1 MCERWTRAVIH
12 YRGAVIAAW
21 VVILIF
27 GLFSGSRLSQHLTT
41 SLAVPGSESAAA
53 GAILSERFGESVE
66 GTFTVVLPFN
76 KATPAEIE
84 RYKEKIAAATSVV
97 PTGKII
103 HAKAIAGV
111 LYVNVGTSLNLIQ
124 ASALT
129 EKLREALANEG
140 LSDALVTGVPAMK
153 HDIAPVLSSDLRYG
167 AIFALLLALLLLII
181 VLGLC
186 WALLLPFLVAAAT
199 IAASIAVIF
208 LLAQHFLM
216 VLYIPNV
223 VELIALGLAIDYSLI
238 ILHRFRSEIAVAGVG
253 VNEALVK
260 TMERA
265 GRTVVL
271 SGLVAAIGLA
281 TLFLVPVP
289 FVRSL
294 GAAGLI
300 VPIVSLSAAV
310 TLQPA
315 LLSLLGRGGVTPIG
329 VRGLLA
335 KSDLHGGA
343 WAHIARVVIRR
354 PVTVLVSSLLALL
367 IAASPALWLSLTPTS
382 LEAMPPQLE
391 SSRALALITQR
402 AGPGA
407 ITPNEIVFDFG
418 GANRAN
424 TAPVSK
430 ARMKLAMAILKN
442 PEVSV
447 VATDTT
453 ITFVDPTGRYGKAFV
468 IGRHKFGDENSTK
481 LVRELRNLYIPAAQF
496 PTGTKIYL
504 GGAPAQGVDFLSSV
518 YGAFPWIV
526 FLALL
531 LAYFLLLRAF
541 RSMVLPLVAVV
552 LGLISLAATYGL
564 LVVIFQ
570 FGFGSSILGTYH
582 VNAIE
587 GWVPIFLFAMLFGLS
602 MDYTIFILSRMRESR
617 DRGSSNSAAITEG
630 ITQTGGVVSAAAII
644 LVGAVG
650 GLAFGH
656 IAGLQQLGIGL
667 ALGILIDAT
676 IVRGL
681 LLPSVM
687 RLLGRWNWWLP
698 QSVAKLVKI
707 KASPLEPKLRS
718 EERDF
723 N

>member
-21 VVILIF
+21 VVIVIF

-41 SLAVPGSESAAA
+41 SLVVPGSESAAA

-76 KATPAEIE
+76 KATPIEIE
-84 RYKEKIAAATSVV
+84 KYKEKIAAAASVI

-103 HAKAIAGV
+103 HARALAGV
-111 LYVNVGTSLNLIQ
+111 LYANVGTSLNLIQ

-140 LSDALVTGVPAMK
+140 LNDALVTGAPAME

-167 AIFALLLALLLLII
+167 AILALLLALALLII

-186 WALLLPFLVAAAT
+186 WALVLPFLVAAAS
-199 IAASIAVIF
+199 IAASVGAVF

-223 VELIALGLAIDYSLI
+223 IELIALGLAIDYSLI
-238 ILHRFRSEIAVAGVG
+238 ILHRFRGEIAVAGVG

-271 SGLVAAIGLA
+271 SGFVAAIGLA

-294 GAAGLI
+294 GAAALI

-310 TLQPA
+310 TLAPA
-315 LLSLLGRGGVTPIG
+315 LLSLLGRGGVTPVG
-329 VRGLLA
+329 VRGLMA
-335 KSDLHGGA
+335 KDGLHSGA

-354 PVTVLVSSLLALL
+354 PVTVLVSSLLPLL
-367 IAASPALWLSLTPTS
+367 IAASSVLWLSLTPTS

-391 SSRALALITQR
+391 SVRALALITER
-402 AGPGA
+402 AGAGA

-418 GANRAN
+418 GANRAD
-424 TAPVSK
+424 TASVSR
-430 ARMKLAMAILKN
+430 ARMKLAMAILKS
-442 PEVSV
+442 PEVFV

-453 ITFVDPTGRYGKAFV
+453 IAFVDPTGRYGKMFV
-468 IGRHKFGDENSTK
+468 IGRSEFGDENSTK
-481 LVRELRNLYIPAAQF
+481 LVRELRNLYIPAAEF
-496 PTGTKIYL
+496 PIGTKIYL

-518 YGAFPWIV
+518 YGAFPWV
-526 FLALL
+526 VLLALV

-552 LGLISLAATYGL
+552 LNLISMAATYGL
-564 LVVIFQ
+564 LVVLFQ
-570 FGFGSSILGTYH
+570 FGFGSSILGIYQ

-587 GWVPIFLFAMLFGLS
+587 GWVPIFLFAVLFGLS
-602 MDYTIFILSRMRESR
+602 MDYTVFIVSRMRESR
-617 DRGSSNSAAITEG
+617 DRGSSNSEAITEG
-630 ITQTGGVVSAAAII
+630 LAHTGGVVTAAAII
-644 LVGAVG
+644 LVGALG
-650 GLAFGH
+650 GLAFGN

-687 RLLGRWNWWLP
+687 TLLGRWNWWLP
-698 QSVAKLVKI
+698 QSVAKLVKS
-707 KASPLEPKLRS
+707 KASPLEIRGARL
-718 EERDF
+718 
-723 N
+723 